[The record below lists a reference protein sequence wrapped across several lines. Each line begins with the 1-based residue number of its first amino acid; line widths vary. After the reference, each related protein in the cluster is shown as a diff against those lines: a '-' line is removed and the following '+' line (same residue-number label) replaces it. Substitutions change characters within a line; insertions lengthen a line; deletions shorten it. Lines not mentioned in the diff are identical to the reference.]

1 MTTKERYAQFCQETP
16 NLPIFM
22 QDWWMDAVCAGKQWD
37 AFIEKDA
44 NGEICAALPY
54 LFRTRARMNY
64 IVMPQMTQ
72 IGGLWLRNDIRN
84 DAQAVKRVCASL
96 NEQLLSLKLCYYYQQ
111 YPLHSIAPQAMQE
124 LGFKLTK
131 RITYRIEDL
140 TDLDKVI
147 NAFSKNKK
155 RQLQKALSLHV
166 DRDLSVEDFY
176 RFHVQC
182 LQELGK
188 QISYS
193 REFLLV
199 LERKAKRLNQ
209 CQILAIRNADD
220 ELLAAAF
227 LVWDQHSMYYLIPCY
242 SEQYK
247 NSGASALLVLESI
260 KLAREKH
267 VSFDFEGSMIKGVA
281 QHYKQFGSTPTTYYG
296 VEKYYRWWFRLANAY
311 NWLRERRMR

>member
-1 MTTKERYAQFCQETP
+1 
-16 NLPIFM
+16 
-22 QDWWMDAVCAGKQWD
+22 
-37 AFIEKDA
+37 
-44 NGEICAALPY
+44 
-54 LFRTRARMNY
+54 
-64 IVMPQMTQ
+64 
-72 IGGLWLRNDIRN
+72 
-84 DAQAVKRVCASL
+84 
-96 NEQLLSLKLCYYYQQ
+96 
-111 YPLHSIAPQAMQE
+111 MQE

-147 NAFSKNKK
+147 SAFSKNKK

-188 QISYS
+188 QIRYS

-220 ELLAAAF
+220 ALLAAAF
-227 LVWDQHSMYYLIPCY
+227 LVWDQHSMYCLIPFY
-242 SEQYK
+242 SEQDK
-247 NSGASALLVLESI
+247 NQVASARLVLESI

-267 VSFDFEGSMIKGVA
+267 LSFDFEGSMIKGVA